1 MPVMAKQGKG
11 STMAE
16 DEDEEAEE
24 AEAEEAEEVR
34 GGAKKSELVIQC
46 SGPRA

>member
-11 STMAE
+11 STLTAEE
-16 DEDEEAEE
+16 DEDADEAEE
-24 AEAEEAEEVR
+24 DEEEGVR
-34 GGAKKSELVIQC
+34 GGAKKSELLMQC